1 MMNNR
6 LNRSFFFFLLGYLP
20 ACCVGADLYSRQA
33 STDTTS
39 NGLNRQVYYQAM
51 EGNNRSLVDSE
62 LVYLRKDATGN
73 LGAFTGA
80 LIMKKAGMGGSATT
94 KLHLF
99 KQGHQM
105 LEAAIKQDPDNTEYR
120 FLRLMIQENA
130 PGFLGY
136 KNDLEKDSAYIRK
149 TYKSL
154 PSDLQQAILRYNK
167 KSKVLKLDLS

>member
-1 MMNNR
+1 MSKR
-6 LNRSFFFFLLGYLP
+6 LNLPFLFFLLGYLP
-20 ACCVGADLYSRQA
+20 VCCMGADLDIRQA
-33 STDTTS
+33 PTDTAA
-39 NGLNRQVYYQAM
+39 NGINRQVFYQAM
-51 EGNNRSLVDSE
+51 EGNNRMLVDSE
-62 LVYLRKDATGN
+62 LVYSRKDATGN

-80 LIMKKAGMGGSATT
+80 LIMKKAGLGGSAST

-105 LEAAIKQDPDNTEYR
+105 LEAAIEQEPDNTEYR

-154 PSDLQQAILRYNK
+154 PSEVQQAILRYNK